1 MADEPNSNSGGLGAQ
16 SGNGDNGA
24 APGGQVI
31 VPGPNAEPAAT
42 SAAPAAI
49 AAGNGEVGQGAV
61 SGSLQEKDPGMGQEG
76 SLPEIKKVGKK
87 NFAAVFIEG
96 KDGAAGTVAP
106 LSDQEAIVLRTFI
119 KTRDYAATA
128 KEAGGITVDSV
139 KRMLRRPALKSCLLE
154 AIRRAVVMEHVDLSW
169 TVKEMVDVWEG
180 AKKVDSTQV
189 AMIREIVK
197 IVNPTVPRSG
207 PMVVV
212 QQNNSVYSGKSK
224 EVIDA
229 DWADARRTATEGL

>member
-1 MADEPNSNSGGLGAQ
+1 MSDEPNSNCGDMGAGTGG
-16 SGNGDNGA
+16 GDNGST
-24 APGGQVI
+24 PGSKIPV
-31 VPGPNAEPAAT
+31 PAANAQPP
-42 SAAPAAI
+42 AANPSPAAI
-49 AAGNGEVGQGAV
+49 GAENGEVGQEASSAHV
-61 SGSLQEKDPGMGQEG
+61 
-76 SLPEIKKVGKK
+76 PEIKKIGKK

-106 LSDQEAIVLRTFI
+106 LSDQEAIVLQTFI
-119 KTRDYAATA
+119 KTKDYAAAA
-128 KEAGGITVDSV
+128 KEAGGITIASV

-169 TVKEMVDVWEG
+169 TVKEMVAVWEG
-180 AKKVDSTQV
+180 AKKVEPTQV
-189 AMIREIVK
+189 AMMRELVK
-197 IVNPTVPRSG
+197 IVNPTAPRSG